1 MKRKTVFLLCL
12 ILLTVIGLSGCR
24 RHGATIDRIMEHLA
38 QKYPDD
44 TFIFD
49 YDNTA
54 FFSQDEVKIVA
65 HSERFPDK
73 EIEAVCYN
81 YGETEDYYDTYLG
94 IKYEDQ
100 TREYFTQLFAN
111 AFHTN
116 CSVSLST
123 NIPTW
128 DHGDDMPFDEYIATY
143 LSDFTAHV
151 DYCPKDGKET
161 LEKVT
166 ELLAGLKLDCVI
178 YFADDL
184 NDIMNTDSI
193 CPNYRPGMH
202 ICISTY
208 GSESDNF
215 AKWFVGGAYLEETK
229 NYISQRIEKGFGTNS
244 LVVSV
249 YNQQVGFD
257 SIPAFEEYISV
268 DQKDFRFEAVVNY
281 KPEDKEETLET
292 VKTLFADIDVSGT
305 IYFVDDPS
313 LNLDESTAKQI
324 IDEKRYVSELY
335 FFKSNPETYIKIEWK
350 E

>member
-54 FFSQDEVKIVA
+54 LLLSGVRIVA

-116 CSVSLST
+116 CSVTLS
-123 NIPTW
+123 PYYHPLS
-128 DHGDDMPFDEYIATY
+128 HGDDMPFDEYLASY
-143 LSDFTAHV
+143 CCEFSARV

-166 ELLAGLKLDCVI
+166 ELLAGLKLDCSI

-184 NDIMNTDSI
+184 NDVMDTNSI

-249 YNQQVGFD
+249 YHQQVGFD
-257 SIPAFEEYISV
+257 SIPTFEEYISV
-268 DQKDFRFEAVVNY
+268 DQKDFRFVAVVNY

-313 LNLDESTAKQI
+313 LILDESTAKQI
-324 IDEKRYVSELY
+324 MEEKKYFSELY
-335 FFKSNPETYIKIEWK
+335 FFKSSPETYNKIEWK